1 MNLFS
6 RLIFVIRTIELKQER
21 KRISLLFTFSF
32 LRKDSTLKS
41 SFINANLTKTE
52 KRELEKALKELQK
65 QEIVNEDGETVNQYE
80 EASYEI
86 SANEEL
92 ILDTMTC
99 AGTDFCTDKPS

>member
-1 MNLFS
+1 MY
-6 RLIFVIRTIELKQER
+6 V
-21 KRISLLFTFSF
+21 LLL

-52 KRELEKALKELQK
+52 KKELKRALKELMEA
-65 QEIVNEDGETVNQYE
+65 EIVNEDGETVNYYDTKVW
-80 EASYEI
+80 AEI

-99 AGTDFCTDKPS
+99 AGTDFLY